1 MELLVCGRCHRHR
14 RGHRHRYSHRQSVII
29 ALAPIPAI
37 AVTTTNRTALRIAG
51 CIRCEMLRI
60 CYNIRK
66 SNETSH
72 RPLLK

>member
-37 AVTTTNRTALRIAG
+37 AVTTTNRTALCIAG
-51 CIRCEMLRI
+51 CIR
-60 CYNIRK
+60 
-66 SNETSH
+66 
-72 RPLLK
+72 